1 MLSDLHGAGG
11 MVWVTTAE
19 DEDGGEVASGT
30 RKRDYKTRVFMTRSV
45 LVGALTRSKGKE
57 TRRAF

>member
-1 MLSDLHGAGG
+1 MA
-11 MVWVTTAE
+11 WVTTAE